1 MEIIKFRKFQTSKR
15 DNSRGKVFFP
25 IFSEKMRLPKVT
37 CQKLSVRGGFS
48 LIEMIVYIS
57 IMTLILVVVIN
68 MIIIIITSQKKVS
81 SLSIVEHSAVVA
93 FDRMSREIRDAVSI
107 DYGKSQSS
115 YPAKLVLDTVDEGGV
130 PMEVEIYLEN
140 DSLKINDGNISGPLV
155 DPGAK
160 VTDFS
165 FFLLSDGTVEAVKLE
180 LTLEAGEN
188 QFKKTETFYSTIL
201 LRHVE

>member
-1 MEIIKFRKFQTSKR
+1 
-15 DNSRGKVFFP
+15 
-25 IFSEKMRLPKVT
+25 
-37 CQKLSVRGGFS
+37 
-48 LIEMIVYIS
+48 
-57 IMTLILVVVIN
+57 
-68 MIIIIITSQKKVS
+68 
-81 SLSIVEHSAVVA
+81 
-93 FDRMSREIRDAVSI
+93 MSREIRDAVSI